1 VITDLIGAVEL
12 LVGEVERLNGEQGN
26 VDAGLARL
34 EIVTAGDEQLLDDLG
49 FALES
54 VQRDVDHLRT
64 AVDSLRIDGAVAADT
79 PTSSG

>member
-12 LVGEVERLNGEQGN
+12 LVGEVERINGEQGN

-64 AVDSLRIDGAVAADT
+64 AVDSLRIDGDVAADT